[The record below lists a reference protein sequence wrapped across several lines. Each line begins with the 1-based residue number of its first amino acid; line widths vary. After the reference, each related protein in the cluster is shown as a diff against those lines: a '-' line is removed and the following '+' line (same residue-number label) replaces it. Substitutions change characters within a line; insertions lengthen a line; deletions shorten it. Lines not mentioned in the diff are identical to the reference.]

1 MWFIMLGFD
10 MIVPILL
17 LEFGISFVKKTPN
30 RLKGKYGLRTKQAM
44 RSDRTWRFAHL
55 LCGWIW
61 IAAGA
66 ALFIITLINR
76 LIHTGADTETIVR
89 SGIILLLI
97 QIGVMAISVI
107 PVHIALFIFFDRKGE
122 PRS

>member
-17 LEFGISFVKKTPN
+17 LAFGISFVKKTPQ

-44 RSDRTWRFAHL
+44 RSERTWRFAHL

-61 IAAGA
+61 IVAGA
-66 ALFIITLINR
+66 ALFVITLINR
-76 LIHTGADTETIVR
+76 LLRTGADTKTIVS

-97 QIGVMAISVI
+97 QIGVMIVSII
-107 PVHIALFIFFDRKGE
+107 PVHIALFIFFDRNGD